1 MQLQARTTVAIAQA
15 IELLQGCNAALKYP
29 VAPLPIDV
37 ACGIAGQGSH
47 HGDALGRQKIGQ
59 TLLAWLRQDREVAAI
74 NHRHTHRP
82 GLSHQ
87 LAEVGVELGGS
98 TGEIQAA
105 DSQGL
110 QHLGHQGQGGA
121 IHALGTGRARIH
133 MTVATGLV
141 AAVAEVHLQGGEL
154 APLDRGKH
162 QPSLAGRIQVAKS
175 TYLASDWAD
184 GL

>member
-1 MQLQARTTVAIAQA
+1 MAIAQG
-15 IELLQGCNAALKYP
+15 IELLEGCNAALKHP
-29 VAPLPIDV
+29 IAPLSIDV

-59 TLLAWLRQDREVAAI
+59 TLLAWLGQDREVAAI

-82 GLSHQ
+82 GLRHQ
-87 LAEVGVELGGS
+87 LPEVGMELGGP
-98 TGEIQAA
+98 TGEIQAG
-105 DSQGL
+105 DSPGL
-110 QHLGHQGQGGA
+110 QNLGHQGQGGP
-121 IHALGTGRARIH
+121 IHALGAGRARVH
-133 MTVATGLV
+133 MAMATGLV

-175 TYLASDWAD
+175 TDLASDWSH